1 MTFEQLLGLKINFHK
16 TEILCFGRQNTMK
29 VLIHIYLV
37 ASQTYPFRYL
47 VLTMIYRKLS
57 NKVQK
62 HVEERIEKD
71 LVDGKENIYRLEV
84 DY

>member
-1 MTFEQLLGLKINFHK
+1 VFWEAKHYEGTYSHLFGCKSDLPFSLLG
-16 TEILCFGRQNTMK
+16 
-29 VLIHIYLV
+29 
-37 ASQTYPFRYL
+37 SS
-47 VLTMIYRKLS
+47 MIYRKLS

>member
-1 MTFEQLLGLKINFHK
+1 
-16 TEILCFGRQNTMK
+16 MK